1 MKTALRGGEKLRLS
15 VLRMLLAA
23 IKQREIDERR
33 ELEET
38 EVMQVIEKQAKQRRE
53 SASLF
58 ADAGRAEL
66 EQQEN
71 DEAEIL
77 KAYLPEPQS
86 ESECAALLD
95 DVISATGAASM
106 KDMGKVMGLLKGP
119 LAGRADM
126 GAVSAQVRALLAG

>member
-38 EVMQVIEKQAKQRRE
+38 EVMQVVEKQVKQRRE
-53 SASLF
+53 SASQF

-77 KAYLPEPQS
+77 KAYLPEPLS
-86 ESECAALLD
+86 ESECVALLD

-106 KDMGKVMGLLKGP
+106 KDMGKVM
-119 LAGRADM
+119 AEVRSRAQGRADM
-126 GAVSAQVRALLAG
+126 ATLSALVKARLSG

>member
-1 MKTALRGGEKLRLS
+1 MKTALRGGDKLRLS

-23 IKQREIDERR
+23 IQQREIDQRR
-33 ELEET
+33 DLEDA
-38 EVMQVIEKQAKQRRE
+38 EVVQVVEKQVKQRRE
-53 SASLF
+53 SATQF

-77 KAYLPEPQS
+77 KAYLPEPLS

-106 KDMGKVMGLLKGP
+106 KDMGKVM
-119 LAGRADM
+119 AEVRSRAQGRADM
-126 GAVSAQVRALLAG
+126 AALSALVKARLSG